1 MLALLALLLVT
12 PAFAVWGWFA
22 PATPIVG
29 DLILAAVFALV
40 LAYPV
45 KIVLKHVG
53 EAGTLWTRVVGC
65 LSSLLIAFGNLAL
78 AWGVGNGLRHHAVAV
93 EPADIILPMLSYG
106 LLLMH
111 LFDVVDFIPEDEEEK
126 GGLTDR

>member
-1 MLALLALLLVT
+1 
-12 PAFAVWGWFA
+12 
-22 PATPIVG
+22 
-29 DLILAAVFALV
+29 V
-40 LAYPV
+40 LAYSV
-45 KIVLKHVG
+45 KIVLKHVS

-93 EPADIILPMLSYG
+93 ESADIILPMLSYG

-111 LFDVVDFIPEDEEEK
+111 LLDVVDFIPDEEEK
-126 GGLTDR
+126 GKPVGR